1 MFHPKHVLF
10 SLKNVKK
17 IMNFKSIMWFIK
29 AISYFML
36 LQSLNNNNSIS
47 DNLLRKLKNLTVP
60 LSSMLQ

>member
-47 DNLLRKLKNLTVP
+47 DNLLRKLKNLTFP

>member
-47 DNLLRKLKNLTVP
+47 DNFLRKLKNLTVP

>member
-29 AISYFML
+29 AISYFIL